1 MGVRW
6 VLPPLDLR
14 EWAEALKR
22 DSGMLAGLAPPGPI
36 ESACMHKPG
45 NSSQTLAICEAG
57 VEQKRANEGCVK
69 GLPALPAGT
78 ESADAAGVAGVA
90 AARPPG
96 LPRQRCRGS
105 VGPERH
111 SRGVRVG
118 GARSASCRSATRKP
132 R

>member
-57 VEQKRANEGCVK
+57 VETEASERVLCQRVAG
-69 GLPALPAGT
+69 PAG
-78 ESADAAGVAGVA
+78 
-90 AARPPG
+90 RN
-96 LPRQRCRGS
+96 R
-105 VGPERH
+105 
-111 SRGVRVG
+111 VR
-118 GARSASCRSATRKP
+118 
-132 R
+132 